1 MDTVKVGAVLAAVIA
16 GPPLYAL
23 VDSGGLDT
31 TAALE
36 RGAVVMV
43 ACAFGA
49 SWIVNLARSYE
60 NEAKREQESK
70 ERRIHDSLEGLVPD
84 EPADGAPL

>member
-1 MDTVKVGAVLAAVIA
+1 
-16 GPPLYAL
+16 
-23 VDSGGLDT
+23 
-31 TAALE
+31 
-36 RGAVVMV
+36 MV